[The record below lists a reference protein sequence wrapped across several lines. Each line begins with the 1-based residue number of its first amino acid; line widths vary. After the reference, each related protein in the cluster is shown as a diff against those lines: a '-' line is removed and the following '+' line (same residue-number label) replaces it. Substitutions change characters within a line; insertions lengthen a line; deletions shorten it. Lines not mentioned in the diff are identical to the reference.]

1 MRTPPRRFLA
11 PLALAAATLSAFLL
25 AAQSARAQAINA
37 TVVSTSP
44 AQLRLDWDSVNYYG
58 TSIYRKL
65 YRRPKGDTAW
75 GTPIWTSAPGSSV
88 GNILSYTD
96 TAITSGSAYEY
107 KLETFNTSDNTQ
119 NGYGTVSGGVNVPVV
134 ESRGTLLLLVD
145 VSQTSAL
152 AQELAQL
159 QQDLAGDGW
168 KVVRSDLA
176 RESVLESATGTGVGP
191 ARLAGVSAVKQV
203 ILTSYT
209 NNADLKAVYI
219 LGHLPVPYSGNL
231 TPDGHGEH
239 LGAWPADTYYAD
251 VSGTWTDTSVS
262 DAGASDTRNW
272 NVPGDGKFDQSVIP
286 SNLALQVG
294 RVDFY
299 NMNEFPTSAVSE
311 TELLR
316 RYLRK
321 AHDYRYKQGAY
332 ANISRRNAV
341 YDGFANWNSQNSYS
355 SGASYNNWTSRGVI
369 GRDPSL
375 TDLIPSTGAASP
387 WFAWMEANP
396 SNTYLLCSLQS
407 AGQSDGNASGNSSDF
422 GLRPSR
428 SVFNVI
434 FGSYLGDWGFPN
446 DYMRA
451 SLAGNAAGDSL
462 GLTCFWGGGPNF
474 VWDSMAL
481 GETVGY
487 ATWVTEN
494 NDGYNLNGY
503 YKPPGINGSNRE
515 VHQGLMGDP
524 ALRLYSVQSPQH
536 LQATSSNGSVTLSW
550 DASTESSLLGYLVY
564 RGPSSSGPFTRLTPS
579 FSCSATYT
587 DNTVASGSAYTYMVK
602 TVKLETTPAGTFQN
616 PSGGVFA
623 TITAS
628 ASVTSIPMA
637 PTDLQVS
644 ASNSTTINLTWT
656 GNDPNATG
664 YLVQRAGNGGGG
676 FGTIATLSGSG
687 GASYTDSGPLTP
699 GTTLYYQIIAT
710 GSAGNSLPSQIVAVS
725 GFAGS
730 INLAGYVTHCT
741 RSTDPGYADV
751 PVKRIG
757 GSSGVVTVQYTTA
770 VGSNDTALPGVDYTA
785 TSGTLTFADGQ
796 TQQVIRVPL
805 LKTSPQPPSFFT
817 MQLSNATGGAGLVTQ
832 NVWPHGYPVVLVSDT
847 AAPLTSP
854 WQLTYIGMG
863 GASGITTDPG
873 AAGLL
878 NGTLTSAYWG
888 GFFDNT
894 SNMQECGQFI
904 YQTVT
909 GDKVMTA
916 RITGSNCDGAALMV
930 SSGTN
935 TSTNEMACIR
945 ITNAAAGAQ
954 FVARTTNTSYP
965 RTETSLPASSSFK
978 GQSYWVQMTRMGN
991 VFTGAISADGV
1002 TWTTLGSATTPDMPS
1017 NALWGFFQE
1026 NTNSMAGAQYDNIA
1040 FSAIQAPAA
1049 PGNLAAARSGSGVN
1063 LTWTDNSGGVATGFT
1078 IQRSVAGAGSYA
1090 VIGTIPANTSAYSD
1104 TTAVWNISYTY
1115 QVCAFNNSGTSA
1127 FSNTATSGTLAAP
1140 SAPSGLS
1147 AATTGSN
1154 GFALTWTDTS
1164 GGGTAGYT
1172 IQRQT
1177 EGSATWV
1184 TLGVASGTTYT
1195 DASPLQNT
1203 GYRYRVLAINA
1214 AGSSAPSSY
1223 VTVATA
1229 VGGGGAFTP
1238 VADAQIG
1245 NNANANINYG
1255 TATTM
1260 TISQDG
1266 AGNKSEGYVQFDLS
1280 SLAGSTVT
1288 SCTMTV
1294 TTANSGN
1301 GLFLAAFSY
1310 ALPSSMNTWAESTI
1324 TWNNASFNTSSTWPA
1339 NSAYTGYFYLSG
1351 STTSPG
1357 TVITD
1362 QFNNYVL
1369 NALNNNL
1376 IVGSNGLVT
1385 FYLYTYNTYSLT
1397 LATRENPTYQP
1408 PKLHLTYQQQ
1418 TPRRAT
1424 YLTGS
1429 VPGSGTVTLQW
1440 VDNASNEAGYYVQ
1453 ASTDGGNSFSTIA
1466 TTGSNATSLTTSAI
1480 PSVAGPQIFRVV
1492 AFNSYGSATP
1502 SLPLTLSPFTAS
1514 WLSANGLPQDGS
1526 GNGAMTACP
1535 ANDGIT
1541 NLAKYAL
1548 GISAYATGYQGHYS
1562 TGTVSINSSSYL
1574 SLTYTLPYP
1583 TPVGVSYIPESA
1595 PDLSGTTWSNAATT
1609 VVTSSN
1615 TGSWQTITVRDTIPI
1630 GSALRRFLRLRF
1642 TAPP

>member
-25 AAQSARAQAINA
+25 SAQSARAQAINA

-44 AQLRLDWDSVNYYG
+44 VQLRLDWDSVNFYG

-75 GTPIWTSAPGSSV
+75 GTPIWTSATGSSV

-107 KLETFNTSDNTQ
+107 KLETFNTNNTQ

-191 ARLAGVSAVKQV
+191 ARLAEVSAVKQV

-219 LGHLPVPYSGNL
+219 LGHLPVPYSGDL
-231 TPDGHGEH
+231 APDGHGEH

-272 NVPGDGKFDQSVIP
+272 NVPSDGKFDQSVIP

-341 YDGFANWNSQNSYS
+341 YDGFGNWNSQNSYS
-355 SGASYNNWTSRGVI
+355 SGASYNNWTGRGVI

-434 FGSYLGDWGFPN
+434 FGSYLGDWGFAN

-524 ALRLYSVQSPQH
+524 ALRLYSVQPPQH
-536 LQATSSNGSVTLSW
+536 IQATSKSGNVTLAW
-550 DASTESSLLGYLVY
+550 DASTESNLLGYLVY
-564 RGPSSSGPFTRLTPS
+564 RGPSSSGPFTRLTWTGTS
-579 FSCSATYT
+579 TTTYT
-587 DNTVASGSAYTYMVK
+587 DSTVTTGSAYTYMVR

-628 ASVTSIPMA
+628 GNAASIPSA
-637 PTDLQVS
+637 PTNLQVS

-741 RSTDPGYADV
+741 RSADPGYADV

-805 LKTSPQPPSFFT
+805 LKTSPQPPVFFT
-817 MQLSNATGGAGLVTQ
+817 IQLSNPTGGAGLVNQ
-832 NVWPHGYPVVLVSDT
+832 NVWPQGYPVVLVADT

-863 GASGITTDPG
+863 SASGVTTDPG
-873 AAGLL
+873 AAGLVS
-878 NGTLTSAYWG
+878 GTLTSAYWG

-894 SNMQECGQFI
+894 ANMQECGQFI
-904 YQTVT
+904 YQTVS
-909 GDKVMTA
+909 GDQVMTA
-916 RITGSNCDGAALMV
+916 KITGSNCDGAVLMV

-945 ITNAAAGAQ
+945 ITKASVGAQ
-954 FVARTTNTSYP
+954 FVARTSNTSWP
-965 RTETSLPASSSFK
+965 RTETSLPAS
-978 GQSYWVQMTRMGN
+978 GTYTAQSYWVQMTRSGN
-991 VFTGAISADGV
+991 LFTGAISSDGV
-1002 TWTTLGSATTPDMPS
+1002 TWTTLGTASTPDMPA

-1026 NTNSMAGAQYDNIA
+1026 NANALAGAQYSNIV
-1040 FSAIQAPAA
+1040 FSAAPPPAA
-1049 PGNLAAARSGSGVN
+1049 PGNLAAARSGTGVN
-1063 LTWTDNSGGVATGFT
+1063 LTWTDNSSTESGFS
-1078 IQRSVAGAGSYA
+1078 IQRSVAGAGSFS
-1090 VIGTIPANTSAYSD
+1090 VIGTVPANTSAYSD

-1127 FSNTATSGTLAAP
+1127 FSNTATAGLLTAP
-1140 SAPSGLS
+1140 SAPVGLS
-1147 AATTGSN
+1147 ATATAAN
-1154 GFALTWTDTS
+1154 GFTLTWTDNS
-1164 GGGTAGYT
+1164 GLASGFT
-1172 IQRQT
+1172 IQRQA

-1184 TLGVASGTTYT
+1184 TLGTASGATYT
-1195 DASPLQNT
+1195 DSTPLANT
-1203 GYRYRVLAINA
+1203 GYRYRVQASNA
-1214 AGSSAPSSY
+1214 AGSSSFNAGMP
-1223 VTVATA
+1223 VATSLA
-1229 VGGGGAFTP
+1229 GGSGVFTP

-1245 NNANANINYG
+1245 NNANAGVNYG
-1255 TATTM
+1255 SATSM
-1260 TISQDG
+1260 NNAQDAYG
-1266 AGNKSEGYVQFDLS
+1266 KGTNKNEAYVQFDLS

-1288 SCTMTV
+1288 SCSMTV
-1294 TTANSGN
+1294 TTSGTVG
-1301 GLFLAAFSY
+1301 GLGINIDLY
-1310 ALPSSMNTWAESTI
+1310 ALSSSMNSWTESSL
-1324 TWNNASFNTSSTWPA
+1324 TWNNAPCTTTTNPA
-1339 NSAYTGYFYLSG
+1339 NKYSGYFYV
-1351 STTSPG
+1351 PG
-1357 TVITD
+1357 TTTPVGTTI
-1362 QFNNYVL
+1362 QNLYANAYL
-1369 NALNNNL
+1369 MPALNNNT
-1376 IVGSNGLVT
+1376 IVGANGLVT
-1385 FYLYTYNTYSLT
+1385 IYFHSNGGYSGIF
-1397 LATRENPTYQP
+1397 ATRENPTYSP
-1408 PKLHLTYQQQ
+1408 PTLYLSYQKQ

-1492 AFNSYGSATP
+1492 AFNSYGDATP
-1502 SLPLTLSPFTAS
+1502 SLPVTLSPFTSA

-1615 TGSWQTITVRDTIPI
+1615 NGSWQTITVRDTIPI